1 MVRAALWGFGM
12 AEGGRD
18 GWICGGPRDS
28 KLLLADSGTL
38 FRSWGECNVWR
49 RGLGTFGADA
59 SANWF
64 RRKMCWARVFTV
76 IQIRASSSTRSASAL
91 LCRGFCFTLCY
102 HLVSVSA
109 KKLCVGGL
117 VPGACS
123 SYSSAS
129 WASAMRCERSMWSCG
144 FWDHG
149 RWISNKGCLVGA
161 GVGWCRVAWP
171 RDDACMKWYA

>member
-1 MVRAALWGFGM
+1 MDGFVGGLDVRSSCWLTQ
-12 AEGGRD
+12 
-18 GWICGGPRDS
+18 GPV
-28 KLLLADSGTL
+28 
-38 FRSWGECNVWR
+38 RSWGECFAER
-49 RGLGTFGADA
+49 SRYLGADA
-59 SANWF
+59 STNWVSAEDVLGKSVHGDY
-64 RRKMCWARVFTV
+64 RS
-76 IQIRASSSTRSASAL
+76 RASSSTRSASAL
-91 LCRGFCFTLCY
+91 LGRGFCFTLCY

-109 KKLCVGGL
+109 KKLWVGGL

-123 SYSSAS
+123 SCSSAS